1 MLFASFVC
9 ALLLASASSPAQP
22 SIRKEQIRFAKGESS
37 AMIKGQI
44 KGDQIVDYTLT
55 ANTGQSIVVVFTPSN
70 KSACFN
76 LTAPD
81 ADAAMFIGSTS
92 GNRFEGDLPATGVY
106 TIRVYLM
113 RSAARRN
120 ETANYKLEVGIA
132 GAD

>member
-1 MLFASFVC
+1 VKMLFASFVC
-9 ALLLASASSPAQP
+9 ALLLASSPAQP

-37 AMIKGQI
+37 ATIKGQI

-70 KSACFN
+70 KSAYFN

-92 GNRFEGDLPATGVY
+92 GNRFEGDLPATGVN

-120 ETANYKLEVGIA
+120 ETADYKLEVGIA